1 LALPVLYESALLHW
15 ADRPESYLTQPTE
28 VREFIGSLPTVWDE
42 TRLLGGYPGEWVV
55 IARRNGSTWYV
66 AGINGKDEQQ
76 TLTFDTSLLPKGKY
90 TVFAD
95 SQKSWSIKTAKGRIP
110 NKITC
115 QPRGG
120 FVIRIQSIRR

>member
-1 LALPVLYESALLHW
+1 
-15 ADRPESYLTQPTE
+15 
-28 VREFIGSLPTVWDE
+28 

-66 AGINGKDEQQ
+66 AGINGKDGQQ

-95 SQKSWSIKTAKGRIP
+95 NHKSWSIKTSKGRIP
-110 NKITC
+110 GKITC

-120 FVIRIQSIRR
+120 FVIRIQSIVR